1 VIVVCRPDRLTSE
14 NAIDMRE
21 LLQRLRAPALGLVII
36 GGRSAPIS
44 YFES

>member
-36 GGRSAPIS
+36 GGRSSPLS
-44 YFES
+44 YFEG